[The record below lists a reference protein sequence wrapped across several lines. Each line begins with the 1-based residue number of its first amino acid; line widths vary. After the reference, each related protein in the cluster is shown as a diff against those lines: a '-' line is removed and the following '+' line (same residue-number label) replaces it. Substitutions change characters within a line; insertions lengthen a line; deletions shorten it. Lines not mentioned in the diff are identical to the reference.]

1 MRDVTLENLQLQED
15 QLRVDM
21 APNLGVTFD
30 YFWLRDNAR
39 DPISFDSRSHQRELY
54 TGGVAADIR
63 PLNAEISA
71 DHAQLVITWPDLE
84 APVTYDAAFLNGF
97 AEVADPMIMPAAEIW
112 NSASLDGDRLRLP
125 FDQVMADGGIDLLLT
140 TIARDGFAVLTG
152 TPCSQQSV
160 ADVVAKIGYVRET
173 IFGGL
178 WEFEANEDMADS
190 AFTPKELRPHT
201 DGTYSLD
208 APGLQMLLCVDYDAT
223 GGESIMVDGLQIA
236 ADIKQEDPELFADMT
251 RIEVTGLY
259 KGDGVELRA
268 RRPIFRLGANGDIAQ
283 VTFNNYDRDTVRL
296 PDRDMRQLYAAIRSF
311 EARANAPEY
320 QWRYTLKPGEMLVF
334 DNWRVLHGRGA
345 FQGRRKMSGAYVNRE
360 DYESRV
366 RMRGLC

>member
-1 MRDVTLENLQLQED
+1 MLRNLQLHD
-15 QLRVDM
+15 DRLSVDVAQKM
-21 APNLGVTFD
+21 GVAFD

-54 TGGVAADIR
+54 TGGVAPDIR
-63 PLNAEISA
+63 PVAAEISA
-71 DHAQLVITWPDLE
+71 DTAHLMITWPDLDT
-84 APVTYDAAFLNGF
+84 PVAYDAAFLGGYT
-97 AEVADPMIMPAAEIW
+97 EVNDPMVMPAATTW
-112 NSASLDGDRLRLP
+112 NRDTLDGDRLRLP
-125 FDQVMADGGIDLLLT
+125 FDAVMAEGGIDVMLSTL
-140 TIARDGFAVLTG
+140 ARDGFAVLTG

-160 ADVVAKIGYVRET
+160 ADIIAKVGYVRET

-201 DGTYSLD
+201 DGTYSHD
-208 APGLQMLLCVDYDAT
+208 APGLQMLLCVEYDAT

-236 ADIKQEDPELFADMT
+236 ADIKREDPALFADMT
-251 RIEVTGLY
+251 RIGVTGLY

-268 RRPIFRLGANGDIAQ
+268 RRPIFRLGPDGEIAQ

-296 PDRDMRQLYAAIRSF
+296 PDADMRQLYAAIRNF

-360 DYESRV
+360 DYESSV